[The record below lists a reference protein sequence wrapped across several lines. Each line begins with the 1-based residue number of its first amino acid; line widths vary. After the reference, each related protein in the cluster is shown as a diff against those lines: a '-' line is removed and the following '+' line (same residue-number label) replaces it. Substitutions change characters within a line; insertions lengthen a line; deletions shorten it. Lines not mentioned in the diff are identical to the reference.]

1 MEIFLERQ
9 RELGQFDGTVS
20 VNYEDE
26 GSDEEEVLSPYNL
39 FSNQP
44 SPKKI
49 EPTLKKVKA
58 KMKQQYKGD
67 TSTSEREVVPII
79 KSNSFGAADDLLDQ
93 FEDLRLEEAV
103 QIDFPGDTVFIDVHD
118 DQVEE
123 ASVKLVKVKSTI
135 GYHKKVE
142 EEKQSCAEIIKGG
155 GDRDAYWRKRKS
167 EIKS

>member
-123 ASVKLVKVKSTI
+123 ASLKLVKVKSTI
-135 GYHKKVE
+135 GYPKLE
-142 EEKQSCAEIIKGG
+142 EEKQSYAEIIKGG
-155 GDRDAYWRKRKS
+155 ADRDAYWRQRKS